1 LIKIVVTSQS
11 RPTQPKKCAKLPK
24 HKMDR
29 PINDAIACRTN
40 STPYSRNCAED
51 TRVQKTRV
59 CRRYAERS
67 ATQGGEGTWTS
78 RRRGGSGSGLE
89 VRGSSRNTGTF
100 SITRTHAQTS
110 WTSYLDGADEQI
122 ADEIRH

>member
-1 LIKIVVTSQS
+1 LIRIVVTSQS

-29 PINDAIACRTN
+29 PINDAMACRTN

-51 TRVQKTRV
+51 TRVQKI
-59 CRRYAERS
+59 RRAIS
-67 ATQGGEGTWTS
+67 NTGGGEGTWKS
-78 RRRGGSGSGLE
+78 RRSGGSGLE

-100 SITRTHAQTS
+100 EHHTHTHRQVGRAT
-110 WTSYLDGADEQI
+110 WMEQMSRSPMKYAI
-122 ADEIRH
+122 EMEK